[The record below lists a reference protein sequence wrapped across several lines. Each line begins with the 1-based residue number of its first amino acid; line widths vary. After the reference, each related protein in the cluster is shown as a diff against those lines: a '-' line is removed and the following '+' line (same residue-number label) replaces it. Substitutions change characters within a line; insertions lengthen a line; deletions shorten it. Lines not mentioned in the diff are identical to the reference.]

1 MHNTPA
7 TSPSEPTPRPLL
19 GDLRIQHT
27 VMASVHLSYGDD
39 LQMDWDG
46 RGRLLVKVGPFPSYS
61 LPGARPLQSTPCA
74 LGKMALCG
82 RRRISFSSHS
92 TPPEQG
98 TGLSVC
104 ERLMSVSWV
113 LLVGPGASSF
123 WGLGIGAD
131 LQNGCQS
138 PGVLASRYICW
149 PVSWIKGCPWTLT
162 VGSKGRNTLEHPA
175 QTQYPPIQHL
185 ERASGG
191 SSTFLTENRAD
202 ACVGHVLWVV

>member
-1 MHNTPA
+1 MHNTSA
-7 TSPSEPTPRPLL
+7 TSPSEPTPCPLL

-123 WGLGIGAD
+123 WGLGIVLISRMDVSPLEYWHRGISAGQFPGSRGVPGHSLWGAREETHWSTQLRPSILPYSIWREPRGD
-131 LQNGCQS
+131 LPHS
-138 PGVLASRYICW
+138 LLRTELIHVWAMS
-149 PVSWIKGCPWTLT
+149 
-162 VGSKGRNTLEHPA
+162 
-175 QTQYPPIQHL
+175 
-185 ERASGG
+185 SG
-191 SSTFLTENRAD
+191 
-202 ACVGHVLWVV
+202 